1 MSRENARPPRDAEIV
16 EDLHG
21 QVEERTLR
29 RDETTLVATWS
40 TTTEISSGVFAAAY
54 GSQFLE

>member
-1 MSRENARPPRDAEIV
+1 MRSSAEKNGRFV

-21 QVEERTLR
+21 EVEERTLR

-40 TTTEISSGVFAAAY
+40 TTTEISGGVFAAAY